1 MKLKQKPLFTGNDRG
16 HCAIYAIANALHGFP
31 NAKKAFAKFPQ
42 RESGYMVSEQAEM
55 VEYISSNTLKLA
67 ILYYAPA
74 HYAKEELFRKIC
86 PYKELAEDIS
96 GEIPDKIL
104 FAPIIFYVIS
114 INGEMHAI
122 SAYYCFDSDTFI
134 CMDSAGEGSIS
145 IKEVADFFKRYKVYG
160 ICSIVQYDEE
170 SQGHYPAAF
179 EKSELKI
186 YE

>member
-1 MKLKQKPLFTGNDRG
+1 MIKQRPPFTGNDRG

-74 HYAKEELFRKIC
+74 HYAKEEVFIRFC
-86 PYKELAEDIS
+86 PYKEYAE
-96 GEIPDKIL
+96 EIAAEAPDKIL
-104 FAPIIFYVIS
+104 FTPLVFSVVS
-114 INGEMHAI
+114 KNNELHAI
-122 SAYYCFDSDTFI
+122 SAYYSFDSDVLI
-134 CMDSAGEGSIS
+134 CMDSAGAGRIFIEEIA
-145 IKEVADFFKRYKVYG
+145 EFFTKYKVYG
-160 ICSIVQYDEE
+160 ISSIVQQDE
-170 SQGHYPAAF
+170 SGTHYAAIF

>member
-1 MKLKQKPLFTGNDRG
+1 MPLKQKPPFTGNDRG

-31 NAKKAFAKFPQ
+31 NTKKAFSKFPQ

-74 HYAKEELFRKIC
+74 HYAKEELFRKLC
-86 PYKELAEDIS
+86 PYKKWAEDIS
-96 GEIPDKIL
+96 DEVPDKML
-104 FAPIIFYVIS
+104 FAPIIFYVVS

-122 SAYYCFDSDTFI
+122 SAYYCFDSDTLI
-134 CMDSAGEGSIS
+134 CMDSAGAGRIFIEEIA
-145 IKEVADFFKRYKVYG
+145 EFFTKYKVYG

-170 SQGHYPAAF
+170 SQGYYPSAF
-179 EKSELKI
+179 DKSELKI